1 MSKREC
7 NPVVDLLGDPDSRK
21 SLESLYEILKK
32 RERSL
37 LRFDNVVSV
46 GVGYRT
52 KTKQLSH
59 TVPRTGKT
67 LARRSVKDE
76 VCLRFLVS
84 KKTKR
89 PPKNPVPRRVVVFVT
104 HCGQRRRCEIP
115 TDVDLIGKGDIQ
127 QGGEPNGVITQII
140 PGTLLPKPWPEPATA
155 AICCRVIDKFRSE
168 DYYLLGCHH
177 TFTLSSHT
185 VGWRPA
191 PNVGIYNGRD
201 TSLFL
206 GLTIRW
212 TKLIAGRN
220 QPGIDAALA
229 KSTNDN
235 SLPAWVL
242 NKPPK
247 HIGTGIFPPDQVVIH
262 TPRGVDIKATFAA
275 LYERRLFKYGD
286 RNILIGPVYEFVIP
300 KRGIE
305 TVGGD
310 SGSRIMNVDGY
321 TLWGM
326 HFYGVSDSIGY
337 RTYAVPAYVLFANGR
352 FDGLTIDLPSR
363 KGVDTR

>member
-1 MSKREC
+1 MSKRDR
-7 NPVVDLLGDPDSRK
+7 NPTANLWDDLDNRK
-21 SLESLYEILKK
+21 LLELLHKILPT

-52 KTKQLSH
+52 KTGQLSP
-59 TVPRTGKT
+59 TVQRAGKT
-67 LARRSVKDE
+67 LARRSVQDE
-76 VCLRFLVS
+76 VCLRFVVS

-104 HCGQRRRCEIP
+104 HRGRRRRCEIP
-115 TDVDLIGKGDIQ
+115 TDVDPIGKGDIQ

-140 PGTLLPKPWPEPATA
+140 PGTSLPKPWPEPATG
-155 AICCRVIDKFRSE
+155 AICCRVIDKFSPKD
-168 DYYLLGCHH
+168 DYFLGCHH

-185 VGWRPA
+185 GDWRPA
-191 PNVGIYNGRD
+191 PNVGVYRGGD
-201 TSLFL
+201 TWSLL

-212 TKLIAGRN
+212 TELIAGRGR
-220 QPGIDAALA
+220 PGIDAALA
-229 KSTNDN
+229 KSTNDD

-242 NKPPK
+242 NNPPK
-247 HIGTGIFPPDQVVIH
+247 HVGTGVFPPDHVVIH
-262 TPRGVDIKATFAA
+262 TPRGVDIKATFAG

-286 RNILIGPVYEFVIP
+286 RDILIGPVYEFVIP
-300 KRGIE
+300 KRDVE

-310 SGSRIMNVDGY
+310 SGSRIMDVDGD

-326 HFYGVSDSIGY
+326 HFYGVRDSGGY

-352 FDGLTIDLPSR
+352 FDGLTIDLPRASHA
-363 KGVDTR
+363 